1 MDHLNAHTRRTLL
14 RNGAVAAGGLTLAGW
29 LAACGGDDSASGSSG
44 SPIKLSLPTAGG
56 AGSVWRSVIEQD
68 DLLAGA
74 PDVTWIG
81 GDPGQVQ
88 TQLLAK
94 TVDVTVFGSVTAAQ
108 ADAKGNDV
116 VLVGSAIN
124 NHGRWLVPAN
134 SPYKT
139 PKDLRGKKVAS
150 QPSNSDTFVQAAIV
164 AALGGDDLKKDYQLF
179 FGAPAANVALFQR
192 GDVDAII
199 AIEPSA
205 TRLVAAGAR
214 EIARVGDLWQQH
226 TGSTQPMLLNGRA
239 VRRDAYEARRS
250 DYDKVVAAF
259 TKANAAIREN
269 PQLLVRYAGKMGLKP
284 TEKKAIALLP
294 ERMKDVYPDAF
305 DAETIK
311 GLDAQLDQAVKLGL
325 LKAKPKQALYER
337 GAEAAAA

>member
-1 MDHLNAHTRRTLL
+1 MAPEHGHTRRALL
-14 RNGAVAAGGLTLAGW
+14 QHGATAVGGLTLAGW
-29 LAACGGDDSASGSSG
+29 LAACGGGSSG
-44 SPIKLSLPTAGG
+44 GGSDAAIKLSLPTAGG

-68 DLLAGA
+68 HLLGA
-74 PDVTWIG
+74 TPKTTWVG

-94 TVDVTVFGSVTAAQ
+94 TVDFTVFGSVTAAQ
-108 ADAKGNDV
+108 ANAKGNDV
-116 VLVGSAIN
+116 LLIGAAIN

-139 PKDLRGKKVAS
+139 PKDLRGKKIAS

-164 AALGGDDLKKDYQLF
+164 AALGGDDLKKDYKLF

-214 EIARVGDLWQQH
+214 EIARVGDLWQQY
-226 TGSTQPMLLNGRA
+226 TNSTQPMLLNGRA
-239 VRRDAYEARRS
+239 VRASQWKDRRA
-250 DYDKVVAAF
+250 DLQKITDGF
-259 TKANAAIREN
+259 TKANAAIKAD
-269 PQLLVRYAGKMGLKP
+269 PTILTKYASAMGLKP

-294 ERMKDVYPDAF
+294 ERMKDVYPDTF
-305 DAETIK
+305 DAETLK
-311 GLDAQLDQAVKLGL
+311 GLDAQITQAVKLGIL
-325 LKAKPKQALYER
+325 PAPPKNPVYAKDLVA
-337 GAEAAAA
+337 

>member
-1 MDHLNAHTRRTLL
+1 MAVQEGHTRRALL
-14 RNGAVAAGGLTLAGW
+14 QHGAAAAGGLTLAGW
-29 LAACGGDDSASGSSG
+29 LAACGGSSG
-44 SPIKLSLPTAGG
+44 GGGGAGSAIKLSLPTAGG

-68 DLLAGA
+68 KLLTGG
-74 PDVTWIG
+74 PKVSWVG

-88 TQLLAK
+88 TQLLAR
-94 TVDVTVFGSVTAAQ
+94 TVDFTVFGSVTAAQ
-108 ADAKGNDV
+108 ANAKGNDV
-116 VLVGSAIN
+116 LLVGPAIN

-164 AALGGDDLKKDYQLF
+164 AGLGGDDLKRDYQLF

-205 TRLVAAGAR
+205 TRLVAQGAR
-214 EIARVGDLWQQH
+214 EIARVGDLWQQY
-226 TGSTQPMLLNGRA
+226 TNSTQPMLLNGRA
-239 VRRDAYEARRS
+239 VRASEWKDRKADLQ
-250 DYDKVVAAF
+250 KVVDGF
-259 TKANAAIREN
+259 TKANAAIVAD
-269 PQLLVRYAGKMGLKP
+269 PGLLVKYAAAMGLKP

-294 ERMKDVYPDAF
+294 GRMKDVYPTTF

-311 GLDAQLDQAVKLGL
+311 GLDEQLDQAVKLGL
-325 LKAKPKQALYER
+325 LAKKPTKPIYAR
-337 GAEAAAA
+337 DVA

>member
-1 MDHLNAHTRRTLL
+1 MARTHAHTRRAFLQQ
-14 RNGAVAAGGLTLAGW
+14 GAVAAGGLTLAGW
-29 LAACGGDDSASGSSG
+29 LAACGGSDSASGSGGG
-44 SPIKLSLPTAGG
+44 SAIKLSLPTAGG

-68 DLLAGA
+68 HLL
-74 PDVTWIG
+74 G
-81 GDPGQVQ
+81 GGPEVDWVGGSPGQVQ

-108 ADAKGNDV
+108 ANAKGNDV
-116 VLVGSAIN
+116 LLVGPAIN
-124 NHGRWLVPAN
+124 NHGRWLVAAN

-139 PKDLRGKKVAS
+139 PKDLRGKKVAT

-164 AALGGDDLKKDYQLF
+164 AALGGDDLKKDYKLL

-214 EIARVGDLWQQH
+214 EIARVGDLWQH
-226 TGSTQPMLLNGRA
+226 YTGSSQPMLLNGRA
-239 VRRDAYEARRS
+239 VRADQWKQRRS
-250 DYDKVVAAF
+250 DLQKTVDAF
-259 TKANAAIREN
+259 TKANAAIKAD
-269 PQLLVRYAGKMGLKP
+269 PQLLVKYAAAMGLKP

-311 GLDAQLDQAVKLGL
+311 GLQQQLDQAVKLGL
-325 LKAKPKQALYER
+325 LAAPPKQPVWA
-337 GAEAAAA
+337 GDVATA

>member
-1 MDHLNAHTRRTLL
+1 MGSSHANTTRRSFLQQ
-14 RNGAVAAGGLTLAGW
+14 GAVAAGGLTLAGW
-29 LAACGGDDSASGSSG
+29 LAACGGSGSGGGG
-44 SPIKLSLPTAGG
+44 SSAIKLSLPTAGG

-68 DLLAGA
+68 HLLASGTKV
-74 PDVTWIG
+74 DWVG
-81 GDPGQVQ
+81 GSPGQVQ

-108 ADAKGNDV
+108 ANAKGADV
-116 VLVGSAIN
+116 LLVGSAIN

-134 SPYKT
+134 SPYRT

-164 AALGGDDLKKDYQLF
+164 AALGGDDLKKDYQLL

-214 EIARVGDLWQQH
+214 EIARVGDLWQQY
-226 TGSTQPMLLNGRA
+226 TNSSQPMLLNGRA
-239 VRRDAYEARRS
+239 VRADQWRARRA
-250 DYDKVVAAF
+250 DLQKTVDAF
-259 TKANAAIREN
+259 TKANAAIAAD
-269 PQLLVRYAGKMGLKP
+269 PQLLVRYASAMGLKP
-284 TEKKAIALLP
+284 SEKKAIALLP
-294 ERMKDVYPDAF
+294 ERMKDVYPDRF

-311 GLDAQLDQAVKLGL
+311 GLQQQLDQAVKLKL
-325 LKAKPKQALYER
+325 LPAAPKTPVWATD
-337 GAEAAAA
+337 AESA

>member
-1 MDHLNAHTRRTLL
+1 MDEHLHAHTRRAFL
-14 RNGAVAAGGLTLAGW
+14 RQGAVAAGGLSLAGW
-29 LAACGGDDSASGSSG
+29 LAACGGDDGASGG
-44 SPIKLSLPTAGG
+44 AGGAIKLSLPVQGG

-68 DLLAGA
+68 DLLAAA
-74 PDVTWIG
+74 PDVRWIG

-88 TQLLAK
+88 TQLLTK
-94 TVDVTVFGSVTAAQ
+94 TVDFTVFGSVTAAQ
-108 ADAKGNDV
+108 ANAKGNDV
-116 VLVGSAIN
+116 LLIGSAIN

-134 SPYKT
+134 SPYRS
-139 PKDLRGKKVAS
+139 PKDLRGKKVAT

-164 AALGGDDLKKDYQLF
+164 AALGGDDLKRDYQLF
-179 FGAPAANVALFQR
+179 FGAPAAGVALFQR

-226 TGSTQPMLLNGRA
+226 TGSSRPMLLNGRA
-239 VRRDAYEARRS
+239 VRADAYNSRRD
-250 DYDKVVAAF
+250 DYKKLVDAF
-259 TKANAAIREN
+259 TKANAAVKEN
-269 PQLLVRYAGKMGLKP
+269 PQLLVKYASKMGLKP

-294 ERMKDVYPDAF
+294 ERLKDIYPDTF

-311 GLDAQLDQAVKLGL
+311 DLDAQIDQAVELGL
-325 LKAKPKQALYER
+325 LAAKPKRPVYE
-337 GAEAAAA
+337 AVPAA

>member
-1 MDHLNAHTRRTLL
+1 MDGLRHATTRRALL
-14 RNGAVAAGGLTLAGW
+14 RQGAVAAGGLSLAGW
-29 LAACGGDDSASGSSG
+29 LAACGSGDSASSG
-44 SPIKLSLPTAGG
+44 AIRLSLPVQGG

-68 DLLAGA
+68 GLLDGA
-74 PDVTWIG
+74 PDVTWVG

-94 TVDVTVFGSVTAAQ
+94 TVDFTVFGSVTAAQ
-108 ADAKGNDV
+108 ANAKGNDV
-116 VLVGSAIN
+116 LLVGPAIN

-164 AALGGDDLKKDYQLF
+164 AALGGDDLKKDYKLF
-179 FGAPAANVALFQR
+179 FGAPAAGVALFQR

-226 TGSTQPMLLNGRA
+226 TSSTRPMLLNGRA
-239 VRRDAYEARRS
+239 VRRDAYDGRRE
-250 DYDKVVAAF
+250 DYKKIVDAF
-259 TKANAAIREN
+259 TQANAAIKEN
-269 PQLLVRYAGKMGLKP
+269 PQLLVRYASKMGLKP

-294 ERMKDVYPDAF
+294 ERLKDIYPDTF

-311 GLDAQLDQAVKLGL
+311 GLDLQIDKAVELGL
-325 LKAKPKQALYER
+325 LAAKPKRPVYEES
-337 GAEAAAA
+337 ATA

>member
-1 MDHLNAHTRRTLL
+1 MGLTHAQTRRSFLQQ
-14 RNGAVAAGGLTLAGW
+14 GAVAAGGLTLAGW
-29 LAACGGDDSASGSSG
+29 LAACGSGDDDASGASGSA
-44 SPIKLSLPTAGG
+44 IKLSLPTAGG

-68 DLLAGA
+68 RLLAGG
-74 PDVTWIG
+74 PKVSWVG

-94 TVDVTVFGSVTAAQ
+94 TVDFTVFGSVTAAQ
-108 ADAKGNDV
+108 ANAKGNDV
-116 VLVGSAIN
+116 LLVGAAIN

-139 PKDLRGKKVAS
+139 PKDLRGKKIAT

-164 AALGGDDLKKDYQLF
+164 AALGGDDLKKDYKLF

-214 EIARVGDLWQQH
+214 EIARVGDLWQQY
-226 TGSTQPMLLNGRA
+226 TNSTQPMLLNGRA
-239 VRRDAYEARRS
+239 VRADQWKARKA
-250 DYDKVVAAF
+250 DFEKVVDGF
-259 TKANAAIREN
+259 TKANAAIKAD
-269 PQLLVRYAGKMGLKP
+269 PTLLVKYAKAMGLKP

-294 ERMKDVYPDAF
+294 ERMKDVYPDTF
-305 DAETIK
+305 DADTLK
-311 GLDAQLDQAVKLGL
+311 GLDAQIDQAVKLGL
-325 LKAKPKQALYER
+325 LAAPPKTPVYAR
-337 GAEAAAA
+337 DVVA